1 VTKSNNDPALQGFAK
16 RFIDRRGDFAN
27 SLAPVLSICR
37 LTAVAI
43 FFFLLAPALRARPF
57 DLHRDT
63 FAFSNDT
70 VFAYGVDE
78 AGKLHISK
86 RDKPAEFSHRCFVL
100 TRGVLQF
107 WQFARFAPERPKI
120 SRDEYRR
127 LIRAVCRVPVWSSG
141 PREKIVIPG
150 FADLHA
156 FSVAYEGLL
165 KENLGNWLPSYLRVG
180 NWRMVMGHLRW
191 GQAAAARWLEESV
204 EEKKLRAIYLARFP
218 WMNHVVIVYGA
229 RPEPGGDIRFTVYDP
244 NYPNE
249 PSWVD
254 YRAAE
259 RSFSFQKRWY
269 FPGGRVNVMRVF
281 ISPFH

>member
-1 VTKSNNDPALQGFAK
+1 VRFFLRLLPVALLLVFAAPALQ
-16 RFIDRRGDFAN
+16 
-27 SLAPVLSICR
+27 
-37 LTAVAI
+37 
-43 FFFLLAPALRARPF
+43 ARPF

-100 TRGVLQF
+100 TRAVLQF
-107 WQFARFAPERPKI
+107 WQFTKFAPEKPKL
-120 SRDEYRR
+120 SREEYRR
-127 LIRAVCRVPVWSSG
+127 LILHICRIPVWSDG
-141 PREKIVIPG
+141 PRERVVIPG
-150 FADLHA
+150 YADLHS

-165 KENLGNWLPSYLRVG
+165 KENLGAWFPSYLRVG
-180 NWRMVMGHLRW
+180 NWRMVMGHLRPF
-191 GQAAAARWLEESV
+191 QASASRWLLESV
-204 EEKKLRAIYLARFP
+204 QEHKLRAIYLARFP
-218 WMNHVVIVYGA
+218 WMNHVVIVYA
-229 RPEPGGDIRFTVYDP
+229 AIPKPNGDIRFTVYDP

-254 YRAAE
+254 YIAAE
-259 RSFSFQKRWY
+259 SSFSFQKRWY